1 MTYKNPIRFLL
12 YLNLTYIIGNAEELK
27 GTNES
32 RTFRFTAGGYLSFS
46 TMYRYYLHTKYLL
59 CRMVES

>member
-12 YLNLTYIIGNAEELK
+12 YVSLTYFIGITEELK

-32 RTFRFTAGGYLSFS
+32 RTFRFPAGGYLSLS
-46 TMYRYYLHTKYLL
+46 RYYG
-59 CRMVES
+59 

>member
-12 YLNLTYIIGNAEELK
+12 YVDLTYIGNTEELK

-32 RTFRFTAGGYLSFS
+32 RTFRFPAGGYLSLS
-46 TMYRYYLHTKYLL
+46 TMFRYYLYTKYLL